1 MMIVKKFT
9 LDNINYVDDLALCLG
24 FFNGL
29 HIGHLRL
36 IEKSLNLPLKSAVLT
51 FSDTFYPIVLHQKE
65 KVITSSEDQKEI
77 LERLGV
83 DYLLILRFDEK
94 VMRLS
99 KEDFIEKI
107 LVKLGSKKLICGF
120 DYSFG
125 HKASGTIA
133 DLINLAHDRY
143 EVEVVDKIDFYHQ
156 KAATTTAIK
165 LIEEGKVDL
174 VNELLTRP
182 YQITGKVVQ
191 GKRNGHLLGFP
202 TANVLPKYAYVMPK
216 NGVYAAK
223 VVIAEKEYMA
233 MVNVGIHPTIDALE
247 EKIIEAHLLDFND
260 DDLYNQE
267 IKVKFYHHL
276 REEIKFDSSKELV
289 CMLKRNEQE
298 VREYFKNINIK

>member
-1 MMIVKKFT
+1 M
-9 LDNINYVDDLALCLG
+9 
-24 FFNGL
+24 
-29 HIGHLRL
+29 
-36 IEKSLNLPLKSAVLT
+36 
-51 FSDTFYPIVLHQKE
+51 
-65 KVITSSEDQKEI
+65 
-77 LERLGV
+77 
-83 DYLLILRFDEK
+83 
-94 VMRLS
+94 
-99 KEDFIEKI
+99 
-107 LVKLGSKKLICGF
+107 KLGGKKLICGF

-216 NGVYAAK
+216 NGVYVAK
-223 VVIAEKEYMA
+223 VVIAKKEFMA
-233 MVNVGIHPTIDALE
+233 MVNIGIHPTIDALE
-247 EKIIEAHLLDFND
+247 ENIIEAHLLDFTG
-260 DDLYNQE
+260 DLYNQE
-267 IKVKFYHHL
+267 IKVKFYHYL
-276 REEIKFDSSKELV
+276 REEIKFSSSEELI

-298 VREYFKNINIK
+298 VRDYFKKINLK